1 MPYKDEEEKKRHR
14 NEYVKEYMSRPEVQ
28 ERIKNQKIAKMGY
41 VEYDRRFLLSARLA
55 AQVERFNALRQREL
69 NESK

>member
-28 ERIKNQKIAKMGY
+28 ERIKNQRIAKMGY
-41 VEYDRRFLLSARLA
+41 AEYDRRFLLGPRLA
-55 AQVERFNALRQREL
+55 AQLQRFGELRQREL
-69 NESK
+69 NEPK